1 MGKETGLVTKRDV
14 VHYELRSIKNA
25 KILAMLQTYEAAAL
39 ALLFIIAIYIIKE
52 EARSTSASTSA
63 STSSNLFKIIPG
75 LREFE
80 IKIEETRDRKVREAE
95 ERYLPASYEQEKLI
109 RDLGLD
115 PKYTRFAKG
124 IEKRKEMEKKEKEK
138 LV

>member
-1 MGKETGLVTKRDV
+1 
-14 VHYELRSIKNA
+14 
-25 KILAMLQTYEAAAL
+25 MLQTYEAAAL

-52 EARSTSASTSA
+52 EARSTSTN
-63 STSSNLFKIIPG
+63 SNLFKIIPG

>member
-1 MGKETGLVTKRDV
+1 
-14 VHYELRSIKNA
+14 
-25 KILAMLQTYEAAAL
+25 MLQTYEAAAL

-52 EARSTSASTSA
+52 EARSTSTS
-63 STSSNLFKIIPG
+63 SNSNSNLFKIIPG